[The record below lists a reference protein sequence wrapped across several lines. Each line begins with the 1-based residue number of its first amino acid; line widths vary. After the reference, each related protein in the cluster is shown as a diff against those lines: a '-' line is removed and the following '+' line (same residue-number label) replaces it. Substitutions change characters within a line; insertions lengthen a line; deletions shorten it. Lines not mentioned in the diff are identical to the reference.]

1 MILVDN
7 KLQVAKLRL
16 AFVVT
21 FATGLFFIFFGLF
34 SNNTGFEN
42 LMSLI
47 LGVALILIFLFLIML
62 KPEYIYIAIQKNS
75 KLIVRN
81 YTAFP
86 LFRKYKAFEIPLNSI
101 YDFEVSK
108 SLMGKKRSI
117 QISVKTKNKIGKYP
131 WLSLSA
137 VSKNDLNKTIE
148 SLNKLLPTDR
158 RNKAKF

>member
-1 MILVDN
+1 MILIDN

-21 FATGLFFIFFGLF
+21 FATGLFFIFFGMF

-42 LMSLI
+42 LISLI
-47 LGVALILIFLFLIML
+47 IGVTLILIFIFLVLL

-75 KLIVRN
+75 KIIVRN

-86 LFRKYKAFEIPLNSI
+86 LFRKYKAFEIPVNSI
-101 YDFEVSK
+101 YDFEVNN
-108 SLMGKKRSI
+108 SLLGRKRSI
-117 QISVKTKNKIGKYP
+117 RILVKTKNKIGKYP

-148 SLNKLLPTDR
+148 SLNKLLPADR
-158 RNKAKF
+158 RNKVKF